1 MAKTTP
7 VTIGADVSCTDGACG
22 KVSRVVIDQAR
33 AATHLVVDRDDQG
46 RLVPL
51 ALVEAAT
58 GGIRLRCTI
67 AEFENLDP
75 ADTTVLQDSGD
86 SRRDRD
92 VLGLS
97 RGRGSGVGPSSVTW
111 DTLPFGEVA
120 VRGGEHVHGTD
131 GDIGQV
137 QGLVMDPG
145 SGQVTT
151 CSSRRDTCSAAKV
164 VAIPIGAV
172 TDVGQ
177 DGIQLN
183 VTKQHVQNLP
193 PGDIYYPG
201 R

>member
-1 MAKTTP
+1 M
-7 VTIGADVSCTDGACG
+7 
-22 KVSRVVIDQAR
+22 VIDPAAR
-33 AATHLVVDRDDQG
+33 AVTHLVVDRDYQG

-75 ADTTVLQDSGD
+75 ADKTVLQDSGD
-86 SRRDRD
+86 SHRDRD

-97 RGRGSGVGPSSVTW
+97 RGSGLWTSSVTW

-120 VRGGEHVHGTD
+120 VRGGEHVHAAD

-137 QGLVMDPG
+137 QGLVINPG
-145 SGQVTT
+145 SGQVTYVLLQEGHVFG
-151 CSSRRDTCSAAKV
+151 RKV

-172 TDVGQ
+172 TAVNHND
-177 DGIQLN
+177 IQLN
-183 VTKQHVQNLP
+183 ITKQQVKDLSSGWRRSP
-193 PGDIYYPG
+193 SG
-201 R
+201 

>member
-1 MAKTTP
+1 MAVANTTLF
-7 VTIGADVSCTDGACG
+7 TIGADVSCTDGACG
-22 KVSRVVIDQAR
+22 KVSRLVIDPAAR
-33 AATHLVVDRDDQG
+33 AITHLVVDRDHQG
-46 RLVPL
+46 QLVPL

-92 VLGLS
+92 MLGLS
-97 RGRGSGVGPSSVTW
+97 RGSGVGPSSVTW

-120 VRGGEHVHGTD
+120 VRGGEHVHATD

-137 QGLVMDPG
+137 QGLVMDLG
-145 SGQVTT
+145 SRQVTHVLLQEGHVFG
-151 CSSRRDTCSAAKV
+151 RKV

-172 TDVGQ
+172 TGVGEN
-177 DGIQLN
+177 GIQLN
-183 VTKQHVQNLP
+183 ITRQQVKDLP
-193 PGDIYYPG
+193 SG
-201 R
+201 

>member
-1 MAKTTP
+1 MS
-7 VTIGADVSCTDGACG
+7 G
-22 KVSRVVIDQAR
+22 VVVDPAAR
-33 AATHLVVDRDDQG
+33 AVTHLVVDRDYQD

-75 ADTTVLQDSGD
+75 ADTTLVQDSGD
-86 SRRDRD
+86 SQCDRHM
-92 VLGLS
+92 LGLS
-97 RGRGSGVGPSSVTW
+97 RGSGVGPLSVTW

-120 VRGGEHVHGTD
+120 VRGGEHVHATD

-145 SGQVTT
+145 SRQVT
-151 CSSRRDTCSAAKV
+151 RVLLQEGHVFGRKV

-172 TDVGQ
+172 TEVNDN
-177 DGIQLN
+177 GIQLN
-183 VTKQHVQNLP
+183 ITRQQVKDLP
-193 PGDIYYPG
+193 SG
-201 R
+201 

>member
-1 MAKTTP
+1 MAGTTP
-7 VTIGADVSCTDGACG
+7 FTIGADVSCTDGVCG
-22 KVSRVVIDQAR
+22 KVIRLVIDPAAR
-33 AATHLVVDRDDQG
+33 AITHLVVDRDYQG

-51 ALVEAAT
+51 SLVDVDAT
-58 GGIRLRCTI
+58 TGTIRLRCTI

-75 ADTTVLQDSGD
+75 ADKTVLQDSGD

-97 RGRGSGVGPSSVTW
+97 RGSGVWTSSATW

-120 VRGGEHVHGTD
+120 VHGGEHVHATD

-137 QGLVMDPG
+137 QGLVIDSG
-145 SGQVTT
+145 SHQFTHVLLQDGHVLG
-151 CSSRRDTCSAAKV
+151 RKV

-172 TDVGQ
+172 AGADEK
-177 DGIQLN
+177 GIQLGITRQQ
-183 VTKQHVQNLP
+183 VKDLP
-193 PGDIYYPG
+193 SGWH

>member
-22 KVSRVVIDQAR
+22 KVSRVVIDPAAR
-33 AATHLVVDRDDQG
+33 AITHLVVDRNDQG
-46 RLVPL
+46 QLVPL
-51 ALVEAAT
+51 ALVDAAT

-75 ADTTVLQDSGD
+75 ADKTVLQDSGD

-97 RGRGSGVGPSSVTW
+97 RGSGVGPSSVTW

-145 SGQVTT
+145 SGQVTHVLLQEGHVFG
-151 CSSRRDTCSAAKV
+151 RKV

-177 DGIQLN
+177 DGIQFN
-183 VTKQHVQNLP
+183 ITRQHVQNLP
-193 PGDIYYPG
+193 PADIDHPG